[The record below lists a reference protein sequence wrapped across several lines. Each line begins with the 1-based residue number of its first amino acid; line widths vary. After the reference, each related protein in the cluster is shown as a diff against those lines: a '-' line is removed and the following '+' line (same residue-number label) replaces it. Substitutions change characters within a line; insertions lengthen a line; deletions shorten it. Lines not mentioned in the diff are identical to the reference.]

1 MNIRQS
7 FSFGLVLAAAGL
19 STTAWADTYPRKPIV
34 LVVPYAAGGPA
45 DTAARL
51 LSEPFGKEIGER
63 VVIENKV
70 GGGGTLAATSVK
82 GGTADGYTLLMAGEG
97 PMSIN
102 PHVQK
107 NIPYN
112 PATDFV
118 PAAVFASGGCN
129 VLVVNPKFAAATLK
143 DFVALARSKSGEVMY
158 GGSGLGTPAETVAI
172 EFQASAGAKMQKVPY
187 TGSGPAFQDVIGG
200 HLDALFVSA
209 VSAVSAIEA
218 GTVRALGVSTAKRCD
233 VLPNVPTF
241 REGGV
246 DLDTGYYWF
255 GIFART
261 GTPQD
266 IIEKLNG
273 AINRATASPGFADS
287 LKIHS
292 LAPQSLSVTEAAA
305 YVRRD
310 MDEWAQKIERL
321 PQIKQ

>member
-1 MNIRQS
+1 MKFQRS
-7 FSFGLVLAAAGL
+7 FSFWLGLAGTAFASAAG
-19 STTAWADTYPRKPIV
+19 AQDYPRKPII

-51 LSEPFGKEIGER
+51 LAEPFGKEIGER
-63 VVIENKV
+63 VLIENKV

-82 GGTADGYTLLMAGEG
+82 GGTPDGYTLLMAGEG

-102 PHVQK
+102 PHIQK

-118 PAAVFASGGCN
+118 PAAIFAAGGCN
-129 VLVVNPKFAAATLK
+129 VLVVNPKFSAATLK
-143 DFVALARSKSGEVMY
+143 DFVALARSKSGEIMY

-187 TGSGPAFQDVIGG
+187 SGSGPAFQDVISG

-209 VSAVSAIEA
+209 VSAVGAIEA

-255 GIFART
+255 GIFARS
-261 GTPQD
+261 GTPQE

-287 LKIHS
+287 LKVHS
-292 LAPQSLSVTEAAA
+292 LAPQSLSVADSAA

-310 MDEWAQKIERL
+310 MDEWAKKIERL

>member
-1 MNIRQS
+1 MNIRQTIS
-7 FSFGLVLAAAGL
+7 LGLIAAGL
-19 STTAWADTYPRKPIV
+19 ATPAVADTFPRKALV

-51 LSEPFGKEIGER
+51 LAEPFGREIGER

-82 GGTADGYTLLMAGEG
+82 SAANDGYTMLMAGEG

-112 PATDFV
+112 PAADFV
-118 PAAVFASGGCN
+118 PAAVFTSGGCN
-129 VLVVNPKFAAATLK
+129 VLVVNPKLSASTLK
-143 DFVALARSKSGEVMY
+143 DFVALARQRDVMY

-172 EFQASAGAKMQKVPY
+172 EFQASAGVKMQKVPY

-209 VSAVSAIEA
+209 VSAIGAIEA
-218 GTVRALGVSTAKRCD
+218 GQVRALGVSPAKRCD
-233 VLPNVPTF
+233 VLPNVPTL

-255 GIFART
+255 GVFVRS
-261 GTPQD
+261 GTPAD
-266 IIEKLNG
+266 IVEKLNG
-273 AINRATASPGFADS
+273 AINRAVKAPGFADS

-292 LAPQSLSVTEAAA
+292 LTPQTLSVTESAA

-310 MDEWAQKIERL
+310 MDEWAKKIERL